1 MFAQNI
7 DCGYTLEPP
16 QLKIA
21 LRLWGSFLW
30 TRCADEESI
39 NTLENILHNLHA
51 QSYHKTGDL
60 TIVRLLTIPWDRY
73 FRKENMSFV
82 LIKTK

>member
-1 MFAQNI
+1 MRSLGFKI
-7 DCGYTLEPP
+7 D
-16 QLKIA
+16 

-60 TIVRLLTIPWDRY
+60 IIVRLLTIPWDRY
-73 FRKENMSFV
+73 FKFQSHCAYDRNTMENI
-82 LIKTK
+82 L